1 MLVDSSSII
10 NLKYLGLDNCIR
22 ELNAV
27 TQIIEEI
34 GDIEVHQV
42 FEVSPDDINSLLTFL
57 EQIADQTDKQIY
69 VELERTTK
77 YSNVRILNPKGLKGK
92 ISLHYGEFY
101 SLARAIKQP
110 EDLLCDDESVAV
122 VVGML
127 HGICGIE
134 LKIDNTF
141 EFLNTLLQTNRIS
154 TTDFIDCI
162 ETLEKNKLIYFRF
175 PAKTVKDKTILDI
188 LIKFMR
194 LMDTQIHK

>member
-1 MLVDSSSII
+1 VLVDSSSII

-77 YSNVRILNPKGLKGK
+77 Y
-92 ISLHYGEFY
+92 F
-101 SLARAIKQP
+101 
-110 EDLLCDDESVAV
+110 
-122 VVGML
+122 
-127 HGICGIE
+127 
-134 LKIDNTF
+134 
-141 EFLNTLLQTNRIS
+141 
-154 TTDFIDCI
+154 
-162 ETLEKNKLIYFRF
+162 
-175 PAKTVKDKTILDI
+175 
-188 LIKFMR
+188 
-194 LMDTQIHK
+194 